1 MAKLS
6 EHGIRLS
13 AMSPTYLHTNSTSH
27 TWPFSAIAELIDN
40 ACDPGVCAKQMWID
54 VTKIKNELCL
64 TFMDN
69 GNGMTPIKLHK
80 MLSFGF
86 TNKTG
91 NKNHLPIGV
100 YGNGFKSGS
109 MRLGKDALVF
119 TKNGGA
125 LSVGLLS
132 QTYLEQINAQ
142 AVIVPIVPFNQQ
154 NNILIVTED
163 SVPSLEAILKY
174 SIFNSE
180 KELLAEFDAIV
191 SKKGTR
197 IIIWNIRRNKD
208 GKPELDFETDPL
220 DIQIPDIN
228 SEDGVGKKKT
238 YRRPER
244 QDQHIPESDYSLRA
258 YCSILY
264 LKPRIQIILCKKKVK
279 AQLITK
285 SLAHIEYDVYKPNF
299 NNKRVKITFGFNCK
313 NKEQYGIM
321 MYNKN
326 RLIKSY
332 EKVGCQIKSTSR
344 GCGVGVIGIIECNF
358 LKPAH
363 NKQDFEY
370 TKEYRL
376 TMQALGQKLN
386 DYWKEKKTKKNQ
398 EEADSTDLVEE
409 RTVPDQAWVQ
419 CETCMKWRKLPP
431 EIDPES
437 LPENWYC
444 NMNPDPKFRSCSIPE
459 EPEQSDDEMT
469 PSYEKASKK
478 HDQCL
483 ERKRQRS
490 LEQEKLMIQCGPIPS
505 SHRTLQHYQLASTTQ
520 KKDNSEA
527 RESDEERAEEEE
539 VGCRTR
545 SCSASLSTASGCSDN
560 MNEEHVVSSSQ
571 GLNSNKRKQSPRNKS
586 WNKKRFKGRAEI
598 LANTSLLDAAQS
610 MEYDTVNSIRESKSN
625 SSDDDLIIIDDGA
638 NEGSRSSITHHSPK
652 QEKIETVDFLNL
664 NCANN
669 VIEENS
675 SNDTGPIHHAT
686 AEKLLISEGTQTNK
700 LAVIK
705 KIEIGS
711 NETREPTDSHSNL
724 RSQED
729 VLTRKANEIDPST
742 RNNYTAATV
751 HFLEKQLDQARNLLD
766 ERTTERD
773 CFRKDSEEQA
783 ITIEQITK
791 QLMEYQENERQ
802 QVQATLRASLMENI
816 NIVGPEGWSL
826 EEIKA
831 YYKKIVH
838 ERDDLAQQLE
848 DAVKKVENC
857 SSENKQLKEQLGK
870 VEQERDQFKLEYEK
884 MKQDLKA
891 STNRGDDFYW
901 TKKSAAAYRYSELE
915 LMRSEVE
922 KLKGQKVELE
932 EKLEEALRCNALC
945 KEAWD
950 PSTSQEVAQA
960 NSVLTK
966 LKSLRVKV
974 GHLLGS
980 VLPHLDLKDISYETD
995 IIDEILEKVIEANK
1009 L

>member
-27 TWPFSAIAELIDN
+27 TWPFSAVAELIDN

-64 TFMDN
+64 TFTDN

-91 NKNHLPIGV
+91 NKSHLPIGV

-125 LSVGLLS
+125 LSVGFLS

-142 AVIVPIVPFNQQ
+142 AVIIPIVPFNQQ
-154 NNILIVTED
+154 NKNLIVTED

-174 SIFNSE
+174 SIFNTE
-180 KELLAEFDAIV
+180 KELLAEFDTII

-208 GKPELDFETDPL
+208 EKPELDFETDSL
-220 DIQIPDIN
+220 DIRIPDIN
-228 SEDGVGKKKT
+228 SEDGAGKKKT

-244 QDQHIPESDYSLRA
+244 EDQHIPESDYSLRA

-264 LKPRIQIILCKKKVK
+264 LKPRMQIILRKKKVK
-279 AQLITK
+279 TQLITK
-285 SLAHIEYDVYKPNF
+285 SLAHIEYDVYRPNF

-386 DYWKEKKTKKNQ
+386 DYWKEKKTKKSQ
-398 EEADSTDLVEE
+398 EEADSTDMVEE
-409 RTVPDQAWVQ
+409 PRTVPDQVWAQ

-431 EIDPES
+431 EIDPDS

-444 NMNPDPKFRSCSIPE
+444 NMNPDPKFRDCSIPE

-478 HDQCL
+478 HDQSL
-483 ERKRQRS
+483 ERKRWKS
-490 LEQEKLMIQCGPIPS
+490 LEQEERMQQS
-505 SHRTLQHYQLASTTQ
+505 QLASITQ
-520 KKDNSEA
+520 RKDHSETG
-527 RESDEERAEEEE
+527 ESEEEREEE
-539 VGCRTR
+539 VGYRTR

-560 MNEEHVVSSSQ
+560 MNEERVVSSSL
-571 GLNSNKRKQSPRNKS
+571 GLNSNKRKQSLKNQS
-586 WNKKRFKGRAEI
+586 WNKKRFKERAEV
-598 LANTSLLDAAQS
+598 LAVPSSPDAAQS
-610 MEYDTVNSIRESKSN
+610 MEYGTVNSTMEGQSN

-638 NEGSRSSITHHSPK
+638 TEGSKGSITHQNTK
-652 QEKIETVDFLNL
+652 QEETKTVDFPNL
-664 NCANN
+664 SCINN
-669 VIEENS
+669 VTEENS
-675 SNDTGPIHHAT
+675 LNSNGPVYHVT
-686 AEKLLISEGTQTNK
+686 AEKVLISEGTQTNK

-705 KIEIGS
+705 KIEAGS
-711 NETREPTDSHSNL
+711 SGTWEPTDSHSIMT
-724 RSQED
+724 SQEN
-729 VLTRKANEIDPST
+729 TFTQKANEIDPNAT
-742 RNNYTAATV
+742 TKCTAATI

-773 CFRKDSEEQA
+773 CFRKENEEQT

-791 QLMEYQENERQ
+791 QQMEYQENAIQ
-802 QVQATLRASLMENI
+802 QVQATIRASLMETVNV
-816 NIVGPEGWSL
+816 VGPESWSL

-831 YYKKIVH
+831 YYKNIMQ

-848 DAVKKVENC
+848 NAEKKMENC
-857 SSENKQLKEQLGK
+857 SSESKQLKEQLGK

-884 MKQDLKA
+884 MKHNLKA
-891 STNRGDDFYW
+891 STNKGDDFYW

-950 PSTSQEVAQA
+950 PSTSQEVAQT

>member
-64 TFMDN
+64 TFTDN

-80 MLSFGF
+80 ML
-86 TNKTG
+86 
-91 NKNHLPIGV
+91 
-100 YGNGFKSGS
+100 
-109 MRLGKDALVF
+109 
-119 TKNGGA
+119 
-125 LSVGLLS
+125 
-132 QTYLEQINAQ
+132 
-142 AVIVPIVPFNQQ
+142 
-154 NNILIVTED
+154 
-163 SVPSLEAILKY
+163 
-174 SIFNSE
+174 
-180 KELLAEFDAIV
+180 
-191 SKKGTR
+191 
-197 IIIWNIRRNKD
+197 RNKD
-208 GKPELDFETDPL
+208 EKPELDFETDPL
-220 DIQIPDIN
+220 DIRIPDIN
-228 SEDGVGKKKT
+228 SEDGAGKKKT

-244 QDQHIPESDYSLRA
+244 EDQHIPESDYSLRA

-264 LKPRIQIILCKKKVK
+264 LKPRMQIILRKKKVK

-285 SLAHIEYDVYKPNF
+285 SLAHIEYDVYRPNF

-386 DYWKEKKTKKNQ
+386 DYWKEKKTKKSQ
-398 EEADSTDLVEE
+398 EEADSTDMVEE
-409 RTVPDQAWVQ
+409 PRD
-419 CETCMKWRKLPP
+419 
-431 EIDPES
+431 
-437 LPENWYC
+437 
-444 NMNPDPKFRSCSIPE
+444 CSIPE

-478 HDQCL
+478 HDQSL
-483 ERKRQRS
+483 ERKRWKS
-490 LEQEKLMIQCGPIPS
+490 LEQEKRM
-505 SHRTLQHYQLASTTQ
+505 QHSQLASITQ
-520 KKDNSEA
+520 RKDHSETG
-527 RESDEERAEEEE
+527 ESEEEREEE
-539 VGCRTR
+539 VGYRTR

-560 MNEEHVVSSSQ
+560 MNEERVVSSSL
-571 GLNSNKRKQSPRNKS
+571 GLNSNKRKQSLKNQS
-586 WNKKRFKGRAEI
+586 WNKKRFKERAEV
-598 LANTSLLDAAQS
+598 LAVPSSPDAAQS
-610 MEYDTVNSIRESKSN
+610 MEYGTVNSTMEGQSN

-638 NEGSRSSITHHSPK
+638 TEGSKGSITHQNTK
-652 QEKIETVDFLNL
+652 QEETKTVDFPNL
-664 NCANN
+664 SCINN
-669 VIEENS
+669 ITEENS
-675 SNDTGPIHHAT
+675 LNSNGPVYHAT
-686 AEKLLISEGTQTNK
+686 AEKVLISEGTQTNK

-705 KIEIGS
+705 KIETSSSG
-711 NETREPTDSHSNL
+711 TREPADSHSNMT
-724 RSQED
+724 SQENIF
-729 VLTRKANEIDPST
+729 TQKANEIDPNAT
-742 RNNYTAATV
+742 TKCTAATI

-773 CFRKDSEEQA
+773 CFRKENEEQT

-791 QLMEYQENERQ
+791 QLMEYQENAIQ
-802 QVQATLRASLMENI
+802 QVKATMRASLMENV
-816 NIVGPEGWSL
+816 NVVGPESWSL

-831 YYKKIVH
+831 YYKNIVQ

-848 DAVKKVENC
+848 NAVKKMENC
-857 SSENKQLKEQLGK
+857 SSESKQLKEQLGK

-884 MKQDLKA
+884 MKHNLKA
-891 STNRGDDFYW
+891 STNKGDDFYW

-950 PSTSQEVAQA
+950 PSTSQEVAQT

>member
-1 MAKLS
+1 MARLS

-54 VTKIKNELCL
+54 VTEIKNELCL
-64 TFMDN
+64 IFTDN

-91 NKNHLPIGV
+91 SKSHLPIGV

-142 AVIVPIVPFNQQ
+142 AVIIPIVPFNQQ
-154 NNILIVTED
+154 NKNLIVTED

-174 SIFNSE
+174 SIFKSQE
-180 KELLAEFDAIV
+180 ELLAEFDAIL

-197 IIIWNIRRNKD
+197 IIVWNIRRNKD
-208 GKPELDFETDPL
+208 GKPELDFETDQF
-220 DIQIPDIN
+220 DIRIPDIN
-228 SEDGVGKKKT
+228 CEDNATKKKT

-264 LKPRIQIILCKKKVK
+264 LKPRMQIILCKKKIK

-285 SLAHIEYDVYKPNF
+285 SLAHVEYDVYRPNF

-313 NKEQYGIM
+313 NKEHYGIM

-386 DYWKEKKTKKNQ
+386 DYWKEKKTKKSQ
-398 EEADSTDLVEE
+398 EEADSTEMVEE
-409 RTVPDQAWVQ
+409 PRTAPDQAWVQ

-431 EIDPES
+431 EVDPES

-444 NMNPDPKFRSCSIPE
+444 NMNPDPKFRDCSIPE
-459 EPEQSDDEMT
+459 EPEESDDEIT
-469 PSYEKASKK
+469 PSYEKTSKK
-478 HDQCL
+478 HDQSL
-483 ERKRQRS
+483 ERKSRKS
-490 LEQEKLMIQCGPIPS
+490 LEQERLVQS
-505 SHRTLQHYQLASTTQ
+505 QLASSTERKGHFDTGE
-520 KKDNSEA
+520 SE
-527 RESDEERAEEEE
+527 EEEKEVVEE

-545 SCSASLSTASGCSDN
+545 SCSANLSAAFSDN
-560 MNEEHVVSSSQ
+560 ANEERVVSSSLGQ
-571 GLNSNKRKQSPRNKS
+571 SSNKRKQSPRSKNQ
-586 WNKKRFKGRAEI
+586 NKKRFKESAGR
-598 LANTSLLDAAQS
+598 LAIPGTPEATQSL
-610 MEYDTVNSIRESKSN
+610 EYEMVNSTRRSSSS
-625 SSDDDLIIIDDGA
+625 SSDDDLIIIDDAGMH
-638 NEGSRSSITHHSPK
+638 GSKDSITQQRTK
-652 QEKIETVDFLNL
+652 QEKTEPMEFSSLT
-664 NCANN
+664 
-669 VIEENS
+669 ENS
-675 SNDTGPIHHAT
+675 YGNDIVKENGSNNGRPVNHVS
-686 AEKLLISEGTQTNK
+686 AEKVLISEGTQTNK

-705 KIEIGS
+705 KIEITSSGMNESTNPPSNTGS
-711 NETREPTDSHSNL
+711 
-724 RSQED
+724 QGD
-729 VLTRKANEIDPST
+729 VSTHKVHEIDLNAT
-742 RNNYTAATV
+742 KKYTAATV
-751 HFLEKQLDQARNLLD
+751 HFLENQLDNAKKLLD

-773 CFRKDSEEQA
+773 CFKKENEDQA

-791 QLMEYQENERQ
+791 QLLEYHEIERQ
-802 QVQATLRASLMENI
+802 QQGKTTERPCIIENMDVI
-816 NIVGPEGWSL
+816 GPESWNL
-826 EEIKA
+826 EEIRA
-831 YYKKIVH
+831 YSTKVMQ
-838 ERDDLAQQLE
+838 ERDVLAQQLQ
-848 DAVKKVENC
+848 DAVKRMENC
-857 SSENKQLKEQLGK
+857 SSERNQLKEQLGNM
-870 VEQERDQFKLEYEK
+870 EHERDQFRLECEK

-891 STNRGDDFYW
+891 NANKSEDIYW

-915 LMRSEVE
+915 LMRTEIE

-932 EKLEEALRCNALC
+932 EKLEEALRCDAVY

-960 NSVLTK
+960 NSVPAK
-966 LKSLRVKV
+966 LKSLRVNV

-995 IIDEILEKVIEANK
+995 TIDEILEKVIEANK

>member
-1 MAKLS
+1 MARLS

-54 VTKIKNELCL
+54 VTEIKNELCL
-64 TFMDN
+64 TFTDN

-91 NKNHLPIGV
+91 NKSHLPIGV

-142 AVIVPIVPFNQQ
+142 AVIIPIVPFNQQ
-154 NNILIVTED
+154 NKNLIVTED
-163 SVPSLEAILKY
+163 SVPSLEAILKH
-174 SIFNSE
+174 SIFKSQE
-180 KELLAEFDAIV
+180 ELLAEFDAIL

-208 GKPELDFETDPL
+208 GKPELDFETDQF
-220 DIQIPDIN
+220 DIRIPDIN
-228 SEDGVGKKKT
+228 CEDVAGKKKT

-244 QDQHIPESDYSLRA
+244 QDQHTPESDNSLRA

-264 LKPRIQIILCKKKVK
+264 LKPRMQIILRKKKIK

-285 SLAHIEYDVYKPNF
+285 SLAHVEYDVYRPNF

-313 NKEQYGIM
+313 NKEHYGIM

-376 TMQALGQKLN
+376 TVQALGQKLN
-386 DYWKEKKTKKNQ
+386 DYWKEKKTKKSQ
-398 EEADSTDLVEE
+398 EEADSTEMVEE
-409 RTVPDQAWVQ
+409 PRTAPDQAWVQ

-431 EIDPES
+431 EVDPES

-444 NMNPDPKFRSCSIPE
+444 NMNPDPKFRDCSIPE
-459 EPEQSDDEMT
+459 EPEESDDEIT
-469 PSYEKASKK
+469 PSYEKTSKK
-478 HDQCL
+478 HDQSL
-483 ERKRQRS
+483 ERKSRKS
-490 LEQEKLMIQCGPIPS
+490 SEQERLMQS
-505 SHRTLQHYQLASTTQ
+505 QLAERKGHFETGE
-520 KKDNSEA
+520 SE
-527 RESDEERAEEEE
+527 EEREEEE
-539 VGCRTR
+539 EGSCRTR
-545 SCSASLSTASGCSDN
+545 SCSTSLSTASGYSDSV
-560 MNEEHVVSSSQ
+560 NEERVVSSSL
-571 GLNSNKRKQSPRNKS
+571 GLSSNKRKQSPRSKS
-586 WNKKRFKGRAEI
+586 RNKKRFKERAGR
-598 LANTSLLDAAQS
+598 LANPGTPDTAQS
-610 MEYDTVNSIRESKSN
+610 MKYEMVNSTRERQSS
-625 SSDDDLIIIDDGA
+625 SSDDDLIIIDDAGTQ
-638 NEGSRSSITHHSPK
+638 GSKDSFTQQSTK
-652 QEKIETVDFLNL
+652 QEKTEPMDFSSLTEDSYD
-664 NCANN
+664 NN
-669 VIEENS
+669 IVKENG
-675 SNDTGPIHHAT
+675 SNNDGPINHLS
-686 AEKLLISEGTQTNK
+686 AEKVLISEGTQTNN

-705 KIEIGS
+705 KIEISSSGT
-711 NETREPTDSHSNL
+711 NEPTNSHSNME
-724 RSQED
+724 SQGD
-729 VLTRKANEIDPST
+729 VLTHKIHEIDLNT
-742 RNNYTAATV
+742 TKKYTAATV
-751 HFLEKQLDQARNLLD
+751 HFLEKQLDHARNLLD

-773 CFRKDSEEQA
+773 CFRKENEEQA
-783 ITIEQITK
+783 ITIEQIAK
-791 QLMEYQENERQ
+791 QLMEYQEIERQ
-802 QVQATLRASLMENI
+802 QQDKTTPRPSIMENVEA
-816 NIVGPEGWSL
+816 VGPEGWSL
-826 EEIKA
+826 EEIRVYCKE
-831 YYKKIVH
+831 IVQ
-838 ERDDLAQQLE
+838 ERDALAQQLE
-848 DAVKKVENC
+848 DAVKRMENC
-857 SSENKQLKEQLGK
+857 SSERNQLKEQLEK
-870 VEQERDQFKLEYEK
+870 MEQERDQFRLEYEK
-884 MKQDLKA
+884 MKQNLKA
-891 STNRGDDFYW
+891 NANKGEDFYW
-901 TKKSAAAYRYSELE
+901 TKKSAAAHRYSELE
-915 LMRSEVE
+915 LMRTEIE
-922 KLKGQKVELE
+922 KLKGQKIELE
-932 EKLEEALRCNALC
+932 EKLKEALRCNTVY
-945 KEAWD
+945 KEAWN

-960 NSVLTK
+960 NSVLAK

-995 IIDEILEKVIEANK
+995 TIDEILEKVIEANK

>member
-1 MAKLS
+1 MARLS

-54 VTKIKNELCL
+54 ETEIKHELCL
-64 TFMDN
+64 TFTDN

-91 NKNHLPIGV
+91 SKSHLPIGV

-142 AVIVPIVPFNQQ
+142 AVIIPIVPFNQQ

-174 SIFNSE
+174 SIFKSQE
-180 KELLAEFDAIV
+180 ELLAEFDAIL

-208 GKPELDFETDPL
+208 GKPELDFETDQF
-220 DIQIPDIN
+220 DIRIPDIN
-228 SEDGVGKKKT
+228 CEDGAGKKKT

-244 QDQHIPESDYSLRA
+244 QEQHIPESDYSLRA

-264 LKPRIQIILCKKKVK
+264 LKPRMQIILRKKKIK

-285 SLAHIEYDVYKPNF
+285 SLAHVEYDVYRPNF

-313 NKEQYGIM
+313 NKEHYGIM

-386 DYWKEKKTKKNQ
+386 DYWKEKKTKKSQ
-398 EEADSTDLVEE
+398 EEADSTEMVEE
-409 RTVPDQAWVQ
+409 PRTAPDQAWVQ
-419 CETCMKWRKLPP
+419 CETCMKWRKLPA
-431 EIDPES
+431 EVDPES

-444 NMNPDPKFRSCSIPE
+444 NMNPDPRFRDCSIPE
-459 EPEQSDDEMT
+459 EPEESDDDIT
-469 PSYEKASKK
+469 TSYEKTSKK
-478 HDQCL
+478 HDQSL
-483 ERKRQRS
+483 ERKSRKS
-490 LEQEKLMIQCGPIPS
+490 LEQERLMQS
-505 SHRTLQHYQLASTTQ
+505 QLASTTER
-520 KKDNSEA
+520 KDHFETGESE
-527 RESDEERAEEEE
+527 EEREEGEE
-539 VGCRTR
+539 GGCRTR
-545 SCSASLSTASGCSDN
+545 SCSTSLSTAFSDSV
-560 MNEEHVVSSSQ
+560 NEERVVSSSLGQ
-571 GLNSNKRKQSPRNKS
+571 SSNKRRQSPRSKNQ
-586 WNKKRFKGRAEI
+586 NKKRFKDRAGS
-598 LANTSLLDAAQS
+598 LAIPGTSEADQS
-610 MEYDTVNSIRESKSN
+610 LEYETVNSTRERQSSSS
-625 SSDDDLIIIDDGA
+625 SSDDDLIIIDDAGMQ
-638 NEGSRSSITHHSPK
+638 GSKGSIIQQSTK
-652 QEKIETVDFLNL
+652 QEKTEPIEFSSFTEDTY
-664 NCANN
+664 NN
-669 VIEENS
+669 NIVKENDSNGDGPVNHVS
-675 SNDTGPIHHAT
+675 S
-686 AEKLLISEGTQTNK
+686 EKVLISEGTQTNK

-705 KIEIGS
+705 KIEISS
-711 NETREPTDSHSNL
+711 NGTDEFTNSHSNMG
-724 RSQED
+724 SQD
-729 VLTRKANEIDPST
+729 VLSHNVHEIDLNAT
-742 RNNYTAATV
+742 KKYTAATV
-751 HFLEKQLDQARNLLD
+751 HFLENQLDYAKNLLD

-773 CFRKDSEEQA
+773 CFKKENEEQA

-791 QLMEYQENERQ
+791 QLIEYQEIKRQ
-802 QVQATLRASLMENI
+802 QQDKTTERPSILKNMEA
-816 NIVGPEGWSL
+816 VGPESWNL
-826 EEIKA
+826 EEIMA
-831 YYKKIVH
+831 YSRKLMQ
-838 ERDDLAQQLE
+838 ERDVLAQQLK
-848 DAVKKVENC
+848 DAVKRIENC
-857 SSENKQLKEQLGK
+857 SSERNQLKEQLGK
-870 VEQERDQFKLEYEK
+870 MEHERDQFRLEYEK

-891 STNRGDDFYW
+891 SANKGEDIYW

-915 LMRSEVE
+915 LMRTEVE

-932 EKLEEALRCNALC
+932 EKLEEAVRCNAVY

-960 NSVLTK
+960 NSIPAK

-995 IIDEILEKVIEANK
+995 TIDEILEKVIEANK